1 MQGCEMLKNSNGTG
15 GNGEWTCM
23 AIHKGDTS
31 GPQGTVINRFRGNDL
46 VITICQY
53 EAYSDRKHPPNFP
66 QEGIAFPGFSSF
78 LFCLICHSLF
88 IHTLG
93 DYPIPI
99 QSSQRVELSIRAK
112 SGSPSMIP
120 YTRRKIKRAKK
131 RANPSF

>member
-23 AIHKGDTS
+23 AIHKGYTS
-31 GPQGTVINRFRGNDL
+31 GPQGTVINHFGGNDL
-46 VITICQY
+46 VITVCQY

-66 QEGIAFPGFSSF
+66 QEGIAFPGFTSF

-88 IHTLG
+88 IHNLG

-99 QSSQRVELSIRAK
+99 QDSHNFTPIIHVSVK
-112 SGSPSMIP
+112 SPLHMP
-120 YTRRKIKRAKK
+120 NRTRRKKPLKTK
-131 RANPSF
+131 YP